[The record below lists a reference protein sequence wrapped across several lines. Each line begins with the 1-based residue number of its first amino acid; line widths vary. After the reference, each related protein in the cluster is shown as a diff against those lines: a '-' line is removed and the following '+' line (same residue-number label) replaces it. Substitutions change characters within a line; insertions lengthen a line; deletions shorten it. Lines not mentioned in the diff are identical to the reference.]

1 MKKRIF
7 STIEYILIFA
17 ILLLV
22 GFYINRDV
30 ILKAFYMD
38 DLFAWSW
45 IPETDF
51 YSFVFKFYDNS
62 TRYRPFYYMLQ
73 YFVFKFVGTNVNLY
87 VPVNIVLH
95 TIVGFFVYYFAKK
108 LNAGI
113 FISFMLALLY
123 EISHFSYYQIGQ
135 AIGIIETE
143 AQLFALII
151 LYLSITYLNKND
163 NRDNLRFASLV
174 IMLFILAFTH
184 ERFLGLFV
192 VVAAA
197 VILKYLLSIDKNTIL
212 SARLIKNALVQSLIR
227 IGILVVEFG
236 IIMYIRYLSI
246 GKMVPAGTG
255 GTYVEDTFNISQA
268 LTYAV
273 DQVKFIFGMNIGP
286 EHLVGI
292 AFEKLSPIM
301 KRITYLSIFMLM
313 IIVLTYLVLKI
324 YDIVI
329 DIKNVKKKFLYV
341 LDRFKIDI
349 LFLLFI
355 AMCIGSSSVTIRV
368 EMRFVYV
375 SFTASLLYLAYISS
389 EIMDM
394 AKGLKRYLIVY
405 NILFVFIIGFFL
417 TRGINEINYRNYY
430 NNIYF
435 FIESNRNNSLIDLTI
450 GKYGREKILDN
461 DTRIYILHNNFEM
474 TDFYAEYFFKIYD
487 EKYVGNKIRF
497 INDLN
502 ELPDDTT
509 LDNTIVLIE
518 DYANSCY
525 TEYPLDDF
533 LNLRAM
539 TNKQ

>member
-7 STIEYILIFA
+7 STIEYILIFV

-174 IMLFILAFTH
+174 TMLFILAFTH

-405 NILFVFIIGFFL
+405 NVLFVFIIGFFL

-509 LDNTIVLIE
+509 IDNTIVLIE

-525 TEYPLDDF
+525 AEYPIDDF

>member
-51 YSFVFKFYDNS
+51 YSFAFKFYDNS

-151 LYLSITYLNKND
+151 LYLSIIYLNKND

-227 IGILVVEFG
+227 VGILVVEFG
-236 IIMYIRYLSI
+236 IIMYVRYLSI

-292 AFEKLSPIM
+292 AFENLSPIM

-417 TRGINEINYRNYY
+417 TRGINEINYKNYY

-525 TEYPLDDF
+525 AEYPIDDF